1 VTAPTLVIAR
11 EGDPIHPAEL
21 GRVLSELIPNSE
33 LIMLGSEEELYG
45 SIPELVD
52 RVARFLG

>member
-1 VTAPTLVIAR
+1 VIAR

-21 GRVLSELIPNSE
+21 GRVLGELIPSSE

-45 SIPELVD
+45 SIPALVD